1 MLPGSEI
8 AGARLTREIARGG
21 MAIVYLAERLDSG
34 EPVVVKVLKGEL
46 EDNEQIRRRFVREAR
61 YASSLDHPHVVRI
74 HAAGEAEGAH
84 YIVMQYVPGM
94 DLRARLASEGTLE
107 PDEAVRVLS
116 QIADALD
123 AAHAAGLLHRDVK
136 PGNVLI
142 ASGEGP
148 EPEGDCFLTDFGLS
162 KDPGQDSRALT
173 VSGEFVGTVLYAAP
187 EQMTTRELDARADV
201 YSLGCVLY
209 ECLVG
214 TPPFTGNLA
223 AEVMQAHFESAV
235 PRPSKQ
241 RSGLPVRLDRVIAR
255 ALAKEPGERYA
266 TCGELIDAAREALG
280 VPAIPTPQAGRGER
294 LMLLVAAGRAAGA
307 QLELGDVLVIGRSAS
322 DEGRLGGDAGLSGE
336 HARISRSP
344 KGYLLEDLGSTS
356 GTFLNGRRV
365 AGPEL
370 IRAGDAITV
379 GATTL
384 MVRVGSVE
392 PAAPPPA
399 APPPAAPVAQVVS
412 LRLTLDFDS
421 PEAGLRLDERSDEV
435 RIVPEGGRWRFAG
448 R

>member
-1 MLPGSEI
+1 MTVGVGSEI
-8 AGARLTREIARGG
+8 AGARLTQEIARGG
-21 MAIVYLAERLDSG
+21 MAIVYLAERLGSG
-34 EPVVVKVLKGEL
+34 ELVVVKVLKEEL
-46 EDNEQIRRRFVREAR
+46 EGNEQLRRRFVREAR
-61 YASSLDHPHVVRI
+61 YATSLDHPHVVRI
-74 HAAGEAEGAH
+74 LDAGEAQGAH
-84 YIVMQYVPGM
+84 YIVMQYVRGT

-107 PDEAVRVLS
+107 PDQAVHVLS
-116 QIADALD
+116 QIADALN

-162 KDPGQDSRALT
+162 KDPGGDSRALT
-173 VSGEFVGTVLYAAP
+173 LSGEFVGSVLYAAP
-187 EQMTTRELDARADV
+187 EQMLATELDARADV

-214 TPPFTGNLA
+214 VPPFTGQLA
-223 AEVMQAHFESAV
+223 AEVMQAHLESPP

-241 RSGLPVRLDRVIAR
+241 RSGLSTRLDQVLAR

-280 VPAIPTPQAGRGER
+280 LQAVPTPQAAEGVR
-294 LMLLVAAGRAAGA
+294 LTLLVAAGHAAGA
-307 QLELGDVLVIGRSAS
+307 ELELGDELVIGRGAS
-322 DEGRLGGDAGLSGE
+322 DQGRLGGDAGLSSE
-336 HARISRSP
+336 HARIARSP
-344 KGYLLEDLGSTS
+344 RGYLLEDLGSTS

-384 MVRVGSVE
+384 MVRGESVE
-392 PAAPPPA
+392 PPA
-399 APPPAAPVAQVVS
+399 APPAAPVAQVVS
-412 LRLTLDFDS
+412 LRLTLDFES
-421 PEAGLRLDERSDEV
+421 PEAGLRLDEHSDEV
-435 RIVPEGGRWRFAG
+435 RIVPEGGRWRLAA

>member
-1 MLPGSEI
+1 MTVGVGSEI

-21 MAIVYLAERLDSG
+21 MATVYLAERLDSG
-34 EPVVVKVLKGEL
+34 EAVVVKVLRDEL
-46 EDNEQIRRRFVREAR
+46 EGDEQIRRRFVREAR

-84 YIVMQYVPGM
+84 YIVMQYVRGI

-107 PDEAVRVLS
+107 PEVAIRVLS

-123 AAHAAGLLHRDVK
+123 AAHEGGLLHRDVK

-148 EPEGDCFLTDFGLS
+148 ESEGDCFLTDFGLS
-162 KDPGQDSRALT
+162 KDPGRDSRALT

-187 EQMTTRELDARADV
+187 EQMYAAELDARADV

-214 TPPFTGNLA
+214 TPPFTGILA
-223 AEVMQAHFESAV
+223 AEVMQAHFESPV

-241 RSGLPVRLDRVIAR
+241 RSGLPARLDQVIVR

-266 TCGELIDAAREALG
+266 TCGELIDSAREALG
-280 VPAIPTPQAGRGER
+280 LAATPTPQAREGER
-294 LMLLVAAGRAAGA
+294 LRLLVAAGSAAGA
-307 QLELGDVLVIGRSAS
+307 ELELRDELVIGRSAS

-356 GTFLNGRRV
+356 GTFLNGSRV
-365 AGPEL
+365 GGPEL

-384 MVRVGSVE
+384 MVRGGSFE
-392 PAAPPPA
+392 PPA
-399 APPPAAPVAQVVS
+399 APPDAPVAQVVS
-412 LRLTLDFDS
+412 VRLTLDFDS
-421 PEAGLRLDERSDEV
+421 PEAGLRLDEDSDEV
-435 RIVPEGGRWRFAG
+435 RIVPEAGRWRFDG

>member
-1 MLPGSEI
+1 MTVGVGSEI

-21 MAIVYLAERLDSG
+21 MAIVYLAERLAGG
-34 EPVVVKVLKGEL
+34 EPVVVKVLNDDL
-46 EDNEQIRRRFVREAR
+46 EGSEQIRSRFVREAR

-74 HAAGEAEGAH
+74 HTAGEAQGAH
-84 YIVMQYVPGM
+84 YIVMQYVRGV
-94 DLRARLASEGTLE
+94 DLRARLASEGPLE
-107 PDEAVRVLS
+107 PDVAIGILS
-116 QIADALD
+116 QMAEALD
-123 AAHAAGLLHRDVK
+123 AAHAIGLIHRDVK

-148 EPEGDCFLTDFGLS
+148 ESEGDCFLTDFGLS
-162 KDPGQDSRALT
+162 KDPSGDSRALT
-173 VSGEFVGTVLYAAP
+173 VSGQFVGTVLYAAP
-187 EQMTTRELDARADV
+187 EQMYTAELDARADV

-214 TPPFTGNLA
+214 TPPFTGTLA
-223 AEVMQAHFESAV
+223 AEVMQAHFESPV

-241 RSGLPVRLDRVIAR
+241 RSGLPARFDQVIAR

-266 TCGELIDAAREALG
+266 TCGELIDSARESLG
-280 VPAIPTPQAGRGER
+280 LRRAMPAPRAAEGVR
-294 LMLLVAAGRAAGA
+294 LRLLVAAGSAAGA
-307 QLELGDVLVIGRSAS
+307 ELELGDGLLIGRSAS
-322 DEGRLGGDAGLSGE
+322 DEGRLGGDAGLSDE
-336 HARISRSP
+336 HARVSRSP
-344 KGYLLEDLGSTS
+344 KGYLLEDLGSTG

-384 MVRVGSVE
+384 MVRAGSVE
-392 PAAPPPA
+392 PPA
-399 APPPAAPVAQVVS
+399 ATMAAPVAQVVS
-412 LRLTLDFDS
+412 VRLTLDFDS
-421 PEAGLRLDERSDEV
+421 PEAGLQLDEDSDEV